1 MQITNIEEK
10 EGHIFVVIDG
20 KLEEI
25 PVPKSGFGE
34 CNIKWHNG
42 KIVETDESKK
52 TRYRAR

>member
-10 EGHIFVVIDG
+10 EGYIFVVIDG